1 MSSEQSASARPP
13 VMEDV
18 ARVAGVS
25 HQTVS
30 RVLNNHPNVS
40 SKTRERVEQAI
51 TELGYRRNT
60 AARSLVTRR
69 SQTIGVLGS
78 ELAQYG
84 PSHTLLGVQQA
95 ARDAGYF
102 VSVAGLREVTPE
114 TIKDAVAHFMD
125 QGVDGI
131 VVTVPHPGTFDVL
144 RDITAQVPL
153 VAVGSIG
160 DEHLSGATV
169 DQRQGAQL
177 AVQHLLDL
185 GHKKIGHLSGP
196 VDWIDA
202 AARIEGWEDALTQ
215 AGLEPG
221 TLIEGDWSAEC
232 GYREG
237 LKLAADRSMTAI
249 FVANDQMALGVL
261 RAFNEAGVKVPDD
274 ISVVGFDDQP
284 ESAYFIP
291 PLTTVAQDFEEL
303 GQRCIDLLLDR
314 IEGEATS
321 TAATVAP
328 RLVVRSTTTALRS

>member
-1 MSSEQSASARPP
+1 MSTEQSAPSRPP

-40 SKTRERVEQAI
+40 PKTRERVELAI

-95 ARDAGYF
+95 AREAGYF

-114 TIKDAVAHFMD
+114 TIKDAMAHFMD

-144 RDITAQVPL
+144 KDITAQVPL
-153 VAVGSIG
+153 VAVGSVG

-169 DQRQGAQL
+169 DQREGARL
-177 AVQHLLDL
+177 AVQHLLEL
-185 GHKKIGHLSGP
+185 GHKHIGHLSGP
-196 VDWIDA
+196 ADWIDA
-202 AARIEGWEDALTQ
+202 VARTEGWRDALRE
-215 AGLEPG
+215 AGLEPAA
-221 TLIEGDWSAEC
+221 LIEGDWSAEC
-232 GYREG
+232 GYLEG
-237 LKLAADRSMTAI
+237 LKIAADRSMTAL

-261 RAFNEAGVKVPDD
+261 RAFHEAGVRVPGD

-284 ESAYFIP
+284 EAAYFIP

-303 GQRCIDLLLDR
+303 GQRCIGLLLDR
-314 IEGEATS
+314 LETGT
-321 TAATVAP
+321 TGTPVTVKP
-328 RLVVRSTTTALRS
+328 RLVVRATTARLAE

>member
-1 MSSEQSASARPP
+1 
-13 VMEDV
+13 MEDV

-202 AARIEGWEDALTQ
+202 AARIEGWEDSLTQ

-237 LKLAADRSMTAI
+237 LKIAADRSMTAI

-314 IEGEATS
+314 IEGEATG

-328 RLVVRSTTTALRS
+328 RLVVRSTTAALRS

>member
-1 MSSEQSASARPP
+1 
-13 VMEDV
+13 MEDV

-40 SKTRERVEQAI
+40 AKTRERVEDAI

-78 ELAQYG
+78 EMAQYG

-102 VSVAGLREVTPE
+102 VSVAALREVTPE
-114 TIKDAVAHFMD
+114 TIRDAVAHFMD

-131 VVTVPHPGTFDVL
+131 VVTVPHPGAFDVL
-144 RDITAQVPL
+144 RDITVQVPL
-153 VAVGSIG
+153 VAVGSVG

-169 DQRQGAQL
+169 DQRHGAKL
-177 AVQHLLDL
+177 AVEHLLEL
-185 GHKKIGHLSGP
+185 GHQRIGHLSGP
-196 VDWIDA
+196 ADWIDA
-202 AARIEGWEDALTQ
+202 AARIDGWQEALNE

-237 LKLAADRSMTAI
+237 LKIAADRSVTAL

-261 RAFNEAGVKVPDD
+261 RAFNETGVQVPAD

-303 GQRCIDLLLDR
+303 GQRCIRLLLDR
-314 IEGEATS
+314 LDGGTTVE
-321 TAATVAP
+321 AATVTP
-328 RLVVRSTTTALRS
+328 RLVIRSTTALLAD

>member
-1 MSSEQSASARPP
+1 
-13 VMEDV
+13 MEDV

>member
-1 MSSEQSASARPP
+1 
-13 VMEDV
+13 MEDV

-40 SKTRERVEQAI
+40 AKTRERVEQAI

-84 PSHTLLGVQQA
+84 PSHTLLGLQQA

-102 VSVAGLREVTPE
+102 VSVAGLRDVTPE
-114 TIKDAVAHFMD
+114 SIRDAIAHFMD

-131 VVTVPHPGTFDVL
+131 VVTVPHPGTFEVL
-144 RDITAQVPL
+144 KDITTHIPL
-153 VAVGSIG
+153 VAVGAIG
-160 DEHLSGATV
+160 DKQLSGATV
-169 DQRQGAQL
+169 DQREGSRL
-177 AVQHLLDL
+177 VVEHLTKL
-185 GHKKIGHLSGP
+185 GHERIGHLSGP
-196 VDWIDA
+196 SGWIDA
-202 AARIEGWEDALTQ
+202 AARIDGWRDAVAD
-215 AGLEPG
+215 AGLDPSV
-221 TLIEGDWSAEC
+221 LIEGDWSAEC

-237 LKLAADRSMTAI
+237 LKIAAERSVTAL

-261 RAFNEAGVKVPDD
+261 RAFHEAGVQVPGD
-274 ISVVGFDDQP
+274 ISIVGFDDQP

-303 GQRCIDLLLDR
+303 GQRCIGLLLDR
-314 IEGEATS
+314 LETGEPGAPVTVKPRMVIRDT
-321 TAATVAP
+321 TAAP
-328 RLVVRSTTTALRS
+328 PM

>member
-1 MSSEQSASARPP
+1 
-13 VMEDV
+13 MEDV

-114 TIKDAVAHFMD
+114 TIKDAIAHFMD

-160 DEHLSGATV
+160 DGHLSGATV

-177 AVQHLLDL
+177 AVRHLLEL
-185 GHKKIGHLSGP
+185 GHQEIGHLSGP

-202 AARIEGWEDALTQ
+202 AARIEGWQDALAQ
-215 AGLEPG
+215 AGLEPAA
-221 TLIEGDWSAEC
+221 LIEGDWSAEC

-237 LKLAADRSMTAI
+237 LKISADRSMTAL

-261 RAFNEAGVKVPDD
+261 RAFNETGVRVPDD

-314 IEGEATS
+314 IEGGATGM
-321 TAATVAP
+321 AATVAP
-328 RLVVRSTTTALRS
+328 RLVVRSTTAALRN

>member
-1 MSSEQSASARPP
+1 
-13 VMEDV
+13 MEDV

-78 ELAQYG
+78 EMAQYG

-102 VSVAGLREVTPE
+102 VSVAALREVTPE
-114 TIKDAVAHFMD
+114 TIKDAIAHFMD

-144 RDITAQVPL
+144 RGITAHVPL
-153 VAVGSIG
+153 VAVGSVG
-160 DEHLSGATV
+160 DEQLSGATV
-169 DQRQGAQL
+169 DQRHGAHL

-185 GHKKIGHLSGP
+185 GHTQIGHLSGP

-202 AARIEGWEDALTQ
+202 AARIEGWQDALTQ
-215 AGLEPG
+215 AGFEPA

-237 LKLAADRSMTAI
+237 LRIAADRSVTAL

-261 RAFNEAGVKVPDD
+261 RAFHEAGVHVPND

-303 GQRCIDLLLDR
+303 GQRCIGLLLDR
-314 IEGEATS
+314 LENGDTVS
-321 TAATVAP
+321 AATVTP
-328 RLVVRSTTTALRS
+328 RLVVRSTTAPASS

>member
-1 MSSEQSASARPP
+1 
-13 VMEDV
+13 MEDV

-114 TIKDAVAHFMD
+114 TIKDAMAHFMD

-144 RDITAQVPL
+144 KDITAQVPL
-153 VAVGSIG
+153 VAVGSVG

-169 DQRQGAQL
+169 DQREGARL
-177 AVQHLLDL
+177 AVQHLLEL
-185 GHKKIGHLSGP
+185 GHKHIGHLSGP
-196 VDWIDA
+196 ADWIDA
-202 AARIEGWEDALTQ
+202 VARTEGWRDALRK
-215 AGLEPG
+215 AGLEPAA
-221 TLIEGDWSAEC
+221 LIEGDWSAEC
-232 GYREG
+232 GYLEG
-237 LKLAADRSMTAI
+237 LKIAAERSMTAL

-261 RAFNEAGVKVPDD
+261 RAFHEAGVRVPAD

-284 ESAYFIP
+284 EAAYFIP

-303 GQRCIDLLLDR
+303 GERCIGLLLDR
-314 IEGEATS
+314 LETGATG
-321 TAATVAP
+321 TPVTVKP
-328 RLVVRSTTTALRS
+328 RLVVRATTAPVSS

>member
-1 MSSEQSASARPP
+1 
-13 VMEDV
+13 MEDV

-40 SKTRERVEQAI
+40 AKTRERVEEAI

-78 ELAQYG
+78 EMAQYG

-102 VSVAGLREVTPE
+102 VSVAALREVTPE

-144 RDITAQVPL
+144 RDITVPVPL
-153 VAVGSIG
+153 VAVGSVG

-169 DQRQGAQL
+169 DQQQGAKL
-177 AVQHLLDL
+177 AVEHLLSL
-185 GHKKIGHLSGP
+185 GHQRIGHLSGP
-196 VDWIDA
+196 ADWIDT
-202 AARIEGWEDALTQ
+202 AARIDGWKEALNE

-237 LKLAADRSMTAI
+237 LKIAADRSVTAL
-249 FVANDQMALGVL
+249 FVANDQMALGIL
-261 RAFNEAGVKVPDD
+261 RAFNESGVQVPAE

-303 GQRCIDLLLDR
+303 GQRCIGLLLDR
-314 IEGEATS
+314 LEDGDTVS
-321 TAATVAP
+321 AATVTP
-328 RLVVRSTTTALRS
+328 RLVIRATTAPAPI

>member
-1 MSSEQSASARPP
+1 
-13 VMEDV
+13 MEDV

-40 SKTRERVEQAI
+40 PKTRERVEQAI

-95 ARDAGYF
+95 AREAGYF

-114 TIKDAVAHFMD
+114 TIKDAMAHFMD

-131 VVTVPHPGTFDVL
+131 VVTVPHPGTFEVL
-144 RDITAQVPL
+144 KDITAQVPL
-153 VAVGSIG
+153 VAVGSVG

-169 DQRQGAQL
+169 DQREGARL
-177 AVQHLLDL
+177 AVQHLLGL
-185 GHKKIGHLSGP
+185 GHKHIGHLSGP
-196 VDWIDA
+196 ADWIDA
-202 AARIEGWEDALTQ
+202 VARTEGWRDALRE
-215 AGLEPG
+215 AGLEPAA
-221 TLIEGDWSAEC
+221 LIEGDWSAEC
-232 GYREG
+232 GYLEG
-237 LKLAADRSMTAI
+237 LKIAAERSMTAL

-261 RAFNEAGVKVPDD
+261 RAFHEAGVRVPAD

-284 ESAYFIP
+284 EAAYFIP

-303 GQRCIDLLLDR
+303 GQRCIGLLLDR
-314 IEGEATS
+314 LETGT
-321 TAATVAP
+321 TGTPVTVKP
-328 RLVVRSTTTALRS
+328 RLVVRATTAPLSS

>member
-1 MSSEQSASARPP
+1 
-13 VMEDV
+13 MEDV

-78 ELAQYG
+78 EMAQYG

-114 TIKDAVAHFMD
+114 TIKDAIAHFMD

-131 VVTVPHPGTFDVL
+131 VVTVPHPGALDVL
-144 RDITAQVPL
+144 RDVTAQVPL
-153 VAVGSIG
+153 VAVGSVG

-169 DQRQGAQL
+169 DQKHGARL
-177 AVQHLLDL
+177 AVQHLMDL
-185 GHKKIGHLSGP
+185 GHTQIGHLSGP
-196 VDWIDA
+196 SDWIDA
-202 AARIEGWEDALTQ
+202 AARIEGWREALTQ
-215 AGLEPG
+215 AGLKPA

-237 LKLAADRSMTAI
+237 LKIAADRSVTAL

-261 RAFNEAGVKVPDD
+261 RAFHETGVQVPGDL
-274 ISVVGFDDQP
+274 SVVGFDDQP
-284 ESAYFIP
+284 ESAFFIP

-303 GQRCIDLLLDR
+303 GQRCIGLLLDR
-314 IEGEATS
+314 LENGNTAS
-321 TAATVAP
+321 AATVTP
-328 RLVVRSTTTALRS
+328 RLVIRSTTAPVAK

>member
-1 MSSEQSASARPP
+1 
-13 VMEDV
+13 MEDV

-40 SKTRERVEQAI
+40 TKTRERVEQAI

-114 TIKDAVAHFMD
+114 TIKDAMAHFMD

-144 RDITAQVPL
+144 KDITAQVPL
-153 VAVGSIG
+153 VAVGSVG

-169 DQRQGAQL
+169 DQREGARL
-177 AVQHLLDL
+177 AVQHLLEL
-185 GHKKIGHLSGP
+185 GHKHIGHLSGP
-196 VDWIDA
+196 ADWIDA
-202 AARIEGWEDALTQ
+202 VARTEGWRDALRK
-215 AGLEPG
+215 AGLEPAA
-221 TLIEGDWSAEC
+221 LIEGDWSAEC
-232 GYREG
+232 GYLEG
-237 LKLAADRSMTAI
+237 LKIAAERSMTAL

-261 RAFNEAGVKVPDD
+261 RAFHEAGVRVPAD

-284 ESAYFIP
+284 EAAYFIP

-303 GQRCIDLLLDR
+303 GERCIGLLLDR
-314 IEGEATS
+314 LETGATG
-321 TAATVAP
+321 TPVTVKP
-328 RLVVRSTTTALRS
+328 RLVVRATTAPVSS

>member
-1 MSSEQSASARPP
+1 
-13 VMEDV
+13 MEDV

-78 ELAQYG
+78 EMAQYG

-114 TIKDAVAHFMD
+114 TIKDAIAHFMD
-125 QGVDGI
+125 QSVDGI

-144 RDITAQVPL
+144 KEVTTQVPM
-153 VAVGSIG
+153 VAVGSVG
-160 DEHLSGATV
+160 DEELTGATV
-169 DQRQGAQL
+169 DQREGARL
-177 AVQHLLDL
+177 AVHHLLEL
-185 GHKKIGHLSGP
+185 GHRRIGHLSGP
-196 VDWIDA
+196 ADWIDA
-202 AARIEGWEDALTQ
+202 AARIEGWHAALAE
-215 AGLEPG
+215 AGVEPAE
-221 TLIEGDWSAEC
+221 LIEGDWSAEC

-237 LKLAADRSMTAI
+237 LKIAQERAMTAL

-261 RAFNEAGVKVPDD
+261 RAFSEAGVEVPGD
-274 ISVVGFDDQP
+274 ISIVGFDDQP
-284 ESAYFIP
+284 EAAYFIP
-291 PLTTVAQDFEEL
+291 PLTTVAQDFEAL
-303 GQRCIDLLLDR
+303 GQRCIALLLDR
-314 IEGEATS
+314 LESGVIGTP
-321 TAATVAP
+321 ATVVP
-328 RLVVRSTTTALRS
+328 RLVVRSTTAPARS

>member
-1 MSSEQSASARPP
+1 
-13 VMEDV
+13 MEDV

-114 TIKDAVAHFMD
+114 TIKDAIAHFMD

-177 AVQHLLDL
+177 AVQHLLEL
-185 GHKKIGHLSGP
+185 GHQEIGHLSGP

-202 AARIEGWEDALTQ
+202 AARIEGWQDALAQ
-215 AGLEPG
+215 AGLEPAA
-221 TLIEGDWSAEC
+221 LIAGDWSAEC

-237 LKLAADRSMTAI
+237 LKISADRSMTAL

-261 RAFNEAGVKVPDD
+261 RAFNETGVRVPDD

-314 IEGEATS
+314 IEGGATGM
-321 TAATVAP
+321 AATVAP
-328 RLVVRSTTTALRS
+328 RLVVRSTTAALRN

>member
-1 MSSEQSASARPP
+1 
-13 VMEDV
+13 MEDV

-78 ELAQYG
+78 EMAQYG

-114 TIKDAVAHFMD
+114 TIKDAIAHFMD

-131 VVTVPHPGTFDVL
+131 VVTVPHPGALDVL
-144 RDITAQVPL
+144 RDVTAQVPL
-153 VAVGSIG
+153 VAVGSVG

-169 DQRQGAQL
+169 DQKHGARL
-177 AVQHLLDL
+177 AVQHLMDL
-185 GHKKIGHLSGP
+185 GHTQIGHLSGP
-196 VDWIDA
+196 SDWIDA
-202 AARIEGWEDALTQ
+202 AARIEGWQDALTQ
-215 AGLEPG
+215 AGLKPA

-237 LKLAADRSMTAI
+237 LKIAADRSVTAL

-261 RAFNEAGVKVPDD
+261 RAFHETGVHVPGDL
-274 ISVVGFDDQP
+274 SVVGFDDQP

-303 GQRCIDLLLDR
+303 GQRCIGLLLDR
-314 IEGEATS
+314 LESGNTAS
-321 TAATVAP
+321 AATVTP
-328 RLVVRSTTTALRS
+328 RLVIRSTTAPAVK

>member
-1 MSSEQSASARPP
+1 
-13 VMEDV
+13 MEDV

-78 ELAQYG
+78 EMAQYG

-114 TIKDAVAHFMD
+114 TIKDALAHFMD

-131 VVTVPHPGTFDVL
+131 VVTVPHPGTFEVLKDV
-144 RDITAQVPL
+144 TAQVPL
-153 VAVGSIG
+153 VAVGSLG
-160 DEHLSGATV
+160 DEYLTGATV
-169 DQRQGAQL
+169 DQRQGARL
-177 AVQHLLDL
+177 AVEHLLEL
-185 GHKKIGHLSGP
+185 GHRRIGHLSGP
-196 VDWIDA
+196 SDWIDA
-202 AARIEGWEDALTQ
+202 AARIDGWRDALAS
-215 AGLEPG
+215 AGTEPG
-221 TLIEGDWSAEC
+221 SLIEGDWSAEC

-237 LKLAADRSMTAI
+237 LKIAAERAMTAV

-261 RAFNEAGVKVPDD
+261 RAFNEAGVQVPGD

-314 IEGEATS
+314 IEGGTTG
-321 TAATVAP
+321 TAATVTP
-328 RLVVRSTTTALRS
+328 RLVVRSTTAPLRT

>member
-1 MSSEQSASARPP
+1 
-13 VMEDV
+13 MEDV

-40 SKTRERVEQAI
+40 PKTRERVEQAI

-95 ARDAGYF
+95 AREAGYF

-114 TIKDAVAHFMD
+114 TIKDAMAHFMD

-131 VVTVPHPGTFDVL
+131 VVTVPHPGTFEVL
-144 RDITAQVPL
+144 KDITAQVPL
-153 VAVGSIG
+153 VAVGSVG

-169 DQRQGAQL
+169 DQRGGARL
-177 AVQHLLDL
+177 AVQHLLEL
-185 GHKKIGHLSGP
+185 GHKHIGHLSGP
-196 VDWIDA
+196 ADWIDA
-202 AARIEGWEDALTQ
+202 VARTDGWRDALRE
-215 AGLEPG
+215 AGLEPAA
-221 TLIEGDWSAEC
+221 LIEGDWSAEC
-232 GYREG
+232 GYLEG
-237 LKLAADRSMTAI
+237 LKIAADRSMTAL

-261 RAFNEAGVKVPDD
+261 RAFHEAGVRVPAD

-284 ESAYFIP
+284 EAAYFIP

-303 GQRCIDLLLDR
+303 GQRCIGLLLDR
-314 IEGEATS
+314 LETGT
-321 TAATVAP
+321 TGTPVTVKP
-328 RLVVRSTTTALRS
+328 RLVVRATTARLAE

>member
-1 MSSEQSASARPP
+1 
-13 VMEDV
+13 MEDV

-78 ELAQYG
+78 EMAQYG
-84 PSHTLLGVQQA
+84 PSHTLLGVQHA

-114 TIKDAVAHFMD
+114 TIKDAMAHFMD

-144 RDITAQVPL
+144 KDITAQVPL
-153 VAVGSIG
+153 VAVGSVG

-169 DQRQGAQL
+169 DQRQGAKL
-177 AVQHLLDL
+177 AVEHLLSL
-185 GHKKIGHLSGP
+185 GHQRIGHLSGP
-196 VDWIDA
+196 ADWIDTT
-202 AARIEGWEDALTQ
+202 ARIDGWKEALNE

-237 LKLAADRSMTAI
+237 LKIAADRSVTAL

-261 RAFNEAGVKVPDD
+261 RAFNESGVQVPAE

-303 GQRCIDLLLDR
+303 GQRCIGLLLDR
-314 IEGEATS
+314 LEDGDTVS
-321 TAATVAP
+321 AATVTP
-328 RLVVRSTTTALRS
+328 RLVIRATTAPAPSE

>member
-1 MSSEQSASARPP
+1 
-13 VMEDV
+13 MEDV

-40 SKTRERVEQAI
+40 TKTRERVEQAI

-114 TIKDAVAHFMD
+114 TIKDAMAHFMD

-144 RDITAQVPL
+144 KDITAQVPL
-153 VAVGSIG
+153 VAVGSVG

-169 DQRQGAQL
+169 DQREGARL
-177 AVQHLLDL
+177 AVQHLLEL
-185 GHKKIGHLSGP
+185 GHKHIGHLSGP
-196 VDWIDA
+196 ADWIDA
-202 AARIEGWEDALTQ
+202 VARTEGWRDALRK
-215 AGLEPG
+215 AGLEPAA
-221 TLIEGDWSAEC
+221 LIEGDWSAEC
-232 GYREG
+232 GYLEG
-237 LKLAADRSMTAI
+237 LKIAAERSMTAL

-261 RAFNEAGVKVPDD
+261 RAFHEAGVRVPAD

-284 ESAYFIP
+284 EAAYFIP
-291 PLTTVAQDFEEL
+291 PLTTVAQNFEEL
-303 GQRCIDLLLDR
+303 GERCIGLLLDR
-314 IEGEATS
+314 LETGATG
-321 TAATVAP
+321 TPVTVKP
-328 RLVVRSTTTALRS
+328 RLVVRATTAPVSS

>member
-1 MSSEQSASARPP
+1 
-13 VMEDV
+13 MEDV

-78 ELAQYG
+78 EMAQYG

-95 ARDAGYF
+95 AREAGYF
-102 VSVAGLREVTPE
+102 VSVAGLRYVTPE
-114 TIKDAVAHFMD
+114 TIKDAMAHFMD

-144 RDITAQVPL
+144 KDITAQVPL

-160 DEHLSGATV
+160 DEHLTGATV
-169 DQRQGAQL
+169 DQRKGARL
-177 AVQHLLDL
+177 AVEHLLDL
-185 GHKKIGHLSGP
+185 GHQRIGHLSGP
-196 VDWIDA
+196 SDWIDA
-202 AARIEGWEDALTQ
+202 AARIEGWRDALTR
-215 AGLEPG
+215 AGVDAV

-237 LKLAADRSMTAI
+237 LKIAADRSVTAL

-261 RAFNEAGVKVPDD
+261 RAFNELGVRVPED

-303 GQRCIDLLLDR
+303 GQRCIGLLLNR
-314 IEGEATS
+314 LESG
-321 TAATVAP
+321 TAGTPATVEP
-328 RLVVRSTTTALRS
+328 RLVIRSTTAPAA

>member
-1 MSSEQSASARPP
+1 
-13 VMEDV
+13 MEDV

-202 AARIEGWEDALTQ
+202 AARIEGWEDSLTQ

-221 TLIEGDWSAEC
+221 TLIEGHWSAEC
-232 GYREG
+232 G
-237 LKLAADRSMTAI
+237 
-249 FVANDQMALGVL
+249 
-261 RAFNEAGVKVPDD
+261 
-274 ISVVGFDDQP
+274 
-284 ESAYFIP
+284 
-291 PLTTVAQDFEEL
+291 
-303 GQRCIDLLLDR
+303 
-314 IEGEATS
+314 
-321 TAATVAP
+321 
-328 RLVVRSTTTALRS
+328 

>member
-1 MSSEQSASARPP
+1 
-13 VMEDV
+13 MEDV

-114 TIKDAVAHFMD
+114 TIKDAMAHFMD

-144 RDITAQVPL
+144 KDITTQVPL
-153 VAVGSIG
+153 VAVGSVG
-160 DEHLSGATV
+160 DEMLTGATV
-169 DQRQGAQL
+169 DQREGARL
-177 AVQHLLDL
+177 AVQHLLEL
-185 GHKKIGHLSGP
+185 GHKRIGHLSGP
-196 VDWIDA
+196 SDWIDA
-202 AARIEGWEDALTQ
+202 AARTEGWRDALAE

-237 LKLAADRSMTAI
+237 LKIAAGRSVTAL

-261 RAFNEAGVKVPDD
+261 RAFSEGGVQVPGD

-303 GQRCIDLLLDR
+303 GQRCIGLLLDR
-314 IEGEATS
+314 LETGDTG
-321 TAATVAP
+321 TPATVKP
-328 RLVVRSTTTALRS
+328 RLIIRATTAPPVTT

>member
-1 MSSEQSASARPP
+1 
-13 VMEDV
+13 MEDV

-40 SKTRERVEQAI
+40 AKTKERVEQAI

-84 PSHTLLGVQQA
+84 PSHTLLGLQQA

-102 VSVAGLREVTPE
+102 VSVAGLRDVTPE
-114 TIKDAVAHFMD
+114 SIKDAVAHFMD

-144 RDITAQVPL
+144 KDITTQVPL
-153 VAVGSIG
+153 VAVGAAG
-160 DEHLSGATV
+160 DEQLTGAAV
-169 DQRQGAQL
+169 DQQEGARL
-177 AVQHLLDL
+177 VVEHLVNL
-185 GHKKIGHLSGP
+185 GHRKIGHLSGP
-196 VDWIDA
+196 AGWIDA
-202 AARIEGWEDALTQ
+202 AARIEGWRDALAA
-215 AGLEPG
+215 AGLDPAP
-221 TLIEGDWSAEC
+221 LIEGDWTAEC
-232 GYREG
+232 GYRQG
-237 LKLAADRSMTAI
+237 LAIAAERSITAL

-261 RAFNEAGVKVPDD
+261 RAFHEAGVRVPED

-284 ESAYFIP
+284 EAAYFIP

-303 GQRCIDLLLDR
+303 GQRCISLLLDR
-314 IEGEATS
+314 LETGQPGAPV
-321 TAATVAP
+321 TVRP
-328 RLVVRSTTTALRS
+328 RLVVRNTTSAPPPPN

>member
-1 MSSEQSASARPP
+1 
-13 VMEDV
+13 MEDV

-40 SKTRERVEQAI
+40 TKTRERVEQAI

-114 TIKDAVAHFMD
+114 TIKDAMAHFMD

-144 RDITAQVPL
+144 KDITAQVPL
-153 VAVGSIG
+153 VAVGSVG

-169 DQRQGAQL
+169 DQREGARL
-177 AVQHLLDL
+177 AVQHLLEL
-185 GHKKIGHLSGP
+185 GHKHIGHLSGP
-196 VDWIDA
+196 ADWIDA
-202 AARIEGWEDALTQ
+202 VARTEGWRDALRK
-215 AGLEPG
+215 AGLEPAA
-221 TLIEGDWSAEC
+221 LIEGDWSAEC
-232 GYREG
+232 GYLEG
-237 LKLAADRSMTAI
+237 LKIAAERSMTAL

-261 RAFNEAGVKVPDD
+261 RAFHEAGVRVPAD

-284 ESAYFIP
+284 EAAYFIP

-303 GQRCIDLLLDR
+303 GERCIGLLLDR
-314 IEGEATS
+314 LETGATG
-321 TAATVAP
+321 TPVTVKP
-328 RLVVRSTTTALRS
+328 RLVVRATTAPISS

>member
-1 MSSEQSASARPP
+1 
-13 VMEDV
+13 MEDV

-78 ELAQYG
+78 EMAQYG

-95 ARDAGYF
+95 AREAGYF

-114 TIKDAVAHFMD
+114 TIKDAMAHFMD

-144 RDITAQVPL
+144 KDITSQVPL
-153 VAVGSIG
+153 VAVGSTG
-160 DEHLSGATV
+160 DEHLTGATV
-169 DQRQGAQL
+169 DQRQGARL
-177 AVQHLLDL
+177 AVEHLLKL
-185 GHKKIGHLSGP
+185 GHQRIGHLSGP
-196 VDWIDA
+196 ADWIDT
-202 AARIEGWEDALTQ
+202 AARIEGWHDALSE
-215 AGLEPG
+215 AGIEPAI
-221 TLIEGDWSAEC
+221 LIEGDWSAEC

-237 LKLAADRSMTAI
+237 LKIAADRSVTAL

-261 RAFNEAGVKVPDD
+261 RAFNELGVHVPED

-303 GQRCIDLLLDR
+303 GRRCIGLLLDR
-314 IEGEATS
+314 LESGSAGTP
-321 TAATVAP
+321 ATVAP
-328 RLVVRSTTTALRS
+328 RLVVRSTTAPAPN

>member
-1 MSSEQSASARPP
+1 M
-13 VMEDV
+13 
-18 ARVAGVS
+18 AGVS

-78 ELAQYG
+78 EMAQYG

-95 ARDAGYF
+95 AREAGYF
-102 VSVAGLREVTPE
+102 VSIAALREVTPE
-114 TIKDAVAHFMD
+114 TIKDAMAHFMD

-144 RDITAQVPL
+144 KDITAQVPL
-153 VAVGSIG
+153 IAVGSIG
-160 DEHLSGATV
+160 DEHLAGATV
-169 DQRQGAQL
+169 DQRQGARL
-177 AVQHLLDL
+177 AVEHLLEL
-185 GHKKIGHLSGP
+185 GHQRIGHLSGP
-196 VDWIDA
+196 ADWIDA
-202 AARIEGWEDALTQ
+202 AARIEGWRDALTE
-215 AGLEPG
+215 AGIEG
-221 TLIEGDWSAEC
+221 ETLIEGDWSAEC

-237 LKLAADRSMTAI
+237 LKIAADRSVTAL

-261 RAFNEAGVKVPDD
+261 RALNELGVRVPED

-303 GQRCIDLLLDR
+303 GRRCIGLLLDR
-314 IEGEATS
+314 LESGS
-321 TAATVAP
+321 TGTPVTVAP
-328 RLVVRSTTTALRS
+328 RLVVRSTTAPAIS

>member
-1 MSSEQSASARPP
+1 
-13 VMEDV
+13 MEDV

-40 SKTRERVEQAI
+40 TKTRERVEDAI

-78 ELAQYG
+78 EMAQYG

-131 VVTVPHPGTFDVL
+131 VVTVPHPGTFEVL
-144 RDITAQVPL
+144 RDIAAQVPL
-153 VAVGSIG
+153 VAVGSSG
-160 DEHLSGATV
+160 DEQLSGATV
-169 DQRQGAQL
+169 DQREGARL
-177 AVQHLLDL
+177 AVQHLLDH
-185 GHKKIGHLSGP
+185 GHSSIGHLSGP
-196 VDWIDA
+196 ADWIDA
-202 AARIEGWEDALTQ
+202 AARIEGWREALTD
-215 AGLEPG
+215 AGFEPQ

-232 GYREG
+232 GYRAG
-237 LKLAADRSMTAI
+237 LTIARDRTVTAL

-261 RAFNEAGVKVPDD
+261 RAFHEAGVRVPED

-291 PLTTVAQDFEEL
+291 PLTTVAQNFEEL
-303 GQRCIDLLLDR
+303 GQRSIRLLLDR
-314 IEGEATS
+314 LDGGTTVE
-321 TAATVAP
+321 AATVTP
-328 RLVVRSTTTALRS
+328 HLVVRSTTAQPPTK

>member
-1 MSSEQSASARPP
+1 
-13 VMEDV
+13 MEDV

-40 SKTRERVEQAI
+40 AKTKVRVEQAI

-78 ELAQYG
+78 EMGQYG
-84 PSHTLLGVQQA
+84 PSRTLLGVQQA

-102 VSVAGLREVTPE
+102 VSVAGLRDVTPE

-131 VVTVPHPGTFDVL
+131 VVIVPHPGTFEVL
-144 RDITAQVPL
+144 HQVTSQVPL
-153 VAVGSIG
+153 VAVGAVG
-160 DEHLSGATV
+160 DEELSGAAV
-169 DQRQGAQL
+169 DQREGARL
-177 AVQHLLDL
+177 AVQHLIEL
-185 GHKKIGHLSGP
+185 GHRRIGHLSGP
-196 VDWIDA
+196 TDWIDA
-202 AARIEGWEDALTQ
+202 AARIEGWQEALQ
-215 AGLEPG
+215 GAGLEPAE
-221 TLIEGDWSAEC
+221 LIEGDWSAEC

-237 LKLAADRSMTAI
+237 LRIAADRTVTAL

-261 RAFNEAGVKVPDD
+261 RAFHEAGVRVPED

-284 ESAYFIP
+284 EAAYFIP

-303 GQRCIDLLLDR
+303 GQRCIDLMLHLVED
-314 IEGEATS
+314 GPGV
-321 TAATVAP
+321 TAAAVAP
-328 RLVVRSTTTALRS
+328 RLVARKTTSAPPN

>member
-1 MSSEQSASARPP
+1 
-13 VMEDV
+13 MEDV

-40 SKTRERVEQAI
+40 TKTRERVEQAI

-114 TIKDAVAHFMD
+114 TIKDAMAHFMD

-144 RDITAQVPL
+144 KDITAQVPL
-153 VAVGSIG
+153 VAVGSVG

-169 DQRQGAQL
+169 DQREGARL
-177 AVQHLLDL
+177 AVQHLLEL
-185 GHKKIGHLSGP
+185 GHKHIGHLSGP
-196 VDWIDA
+196 ADWIDA
-202 AARIEGWEDALTQ
+202 VARTEGWRDALRE
-215 AGLEPG
+215 AGLEPAA
-221 TLIEGDWSAEC
+221 LIEGDWSAEC
-232 GYREG
+232 GYLEG
-237 LKLAADRSMTAI
+237 LKIAAERSMTAL

-261 RAFNEAGVKVPDD
+261 RAFHEAGVRVPAD

-284 ESAYFIP
+284 EAAYFIP

-303 GQRCIDLLLDR
+303 GERCIGLLLDR
-314 IEGEATS
+314 LETGATG
-321 TAATVAP
+321 TPVTVKP
-328 RLVVRSTTTALRS
+328 RLVVRATTAPVSS

>member
-1 MSSEQSASARPP
+1 
-13 VMEDV
+13 MEDV

-114 TIKDAVAHFMD
+114 TIKDALAHFMD

-131 VVTVPHPGTFDVL
+131 VVTVPHPGTFEVLKDV
-144 RDITAQVPL
+144 TSQVPL
-153 VAVGSIG
+153 VAVGSVG
-160 DEHLSGATV
+160 DEELAGATV
-169 DQRQGAQL
+169 DQRQGARL
-177 AVQHLLDL
+177 AVEHLLDL
-185 GHKKIGHLSGP
+185 GHRRIGHLSGP
-196 VDWIDA
+196 SNWIDA
-202 AARIEGWEDALTQ
+202 AARIDGWRDALDA
-215 AGLEPG
+215 AGIEPG

-237 LKLAADRSMTAI
+237 LKIAAERAVTAL

-261 RAFNEAGVKVPDD
+261 RAFHEAGVQVPGD
-274 ISVVGFDDQP
+274 ISLVGFDDQP

-303 GQRCIDLLLDR
+303 GQRCIGLLLDR
-314 IEGEATS
+314 IESGSTG
-321 TAATVAP
+321 TAATVNP
-328 RLVVRSTTTALRS
+328 RLVVRSTTAPPPTK

>member
-1 MSSEQSASARPP
+1 
-13 VMEDV
+13 MEDV

-40 SKTRERVEQAI
+40 SKTRERVEEAI

-78 ELAQYG
+78 EMAQYG

-102 VSVAGLREVTPE
+102 VSVAALREVTPE
-114 TIKDAVAHFMD
+114 TIKDAIAHFMD

-144 RDITAQVPL
+144 RGITAHVPL
-153 VAVGSIG
+153 VAVGSEG
-160 DEHLSGATV
+160 DEQLSGATV
-169 DQRQGAQL
+169 DQGQGARL
-177 AVQHLLDL
+177 AVQHLVDL
-185 GHKKIGHLSGP
+185 GHTQIGHLSGP

-202 AARIEGWEDALTQ
+202 AARIDGWREALAD
-215 AGLEPG
+215 AGLEPA

-237 LKLAADRSMTAI
+237 LKIATDRSVSAL

-261 RAFNEAGVKVPDD
+261 RAFHEAGVRVPEDV
-274 ISVVGFDDQP
+274 SVVGFDDQP

-303 GQRCIDLLLDR
+303 GQRCIGLLLDR
-314 IEGEATS
+314 LENGDTVS
-321 TAATVAP
+321 AATVTP
-328 RLVVRSTTTALRS
+328 RLVVRSTTALVSN

>member
-1 MSSEQSASARPP
+1 
-13 VMEDV
+13 MEDV

-78 ELAQYG
+78 EMAQYG
-84 PSHTLLGVQQA
+84 PSHTLLGVQHA

-114 TIKDAVAHFMD
+114 TIKDAMAHFMD

-144 RDITAQVPL
+144 KDITAQVPL

-160 DEHLSGATV
+160 DEHLTGATV
-169 DQRQGAQL
+169 DQRQGAKL
-177 AVQHLLDL
+177 AVEHLLSL
-185 GHKKIGHLSGP
+185 GHQRIGHLSGP
-196 VDWIDA
+196 AGWIDA
-202 AARIEGWEDALTQ
+202 AARIDGWQEALVD
-215 AGLEPG
+215 AGLEPA

-232 GYREG
+232 GYRAG
-237 LKLAADRSMTAI
+237 LKIAADRSVTAL

-261 RAFNEAGVKVPDD
+261 RAFNETGVQVPGD

-303 GQRCIDLLLDR
+303 GQRCIGLLLDR
-314 IEGEATS
+314 LDGGTTRE
-321 TAATVAP
+321 AATVTP
-328 RLVVRSTTTALRS
+328 RLVVRSTTAPAPN

>member
-1 MSSEQSASARPP
+1 
-13 VMEDV
+13 MEDV

-114 TIKDAVAHFMD
+114 TIKDAIAHFMD

-177 AVQHLLDL
+177 AVQHLLEL
-185 GHKKIGHLSGP
+185 GHQEIGHLSGP

-202 AARIEGWEDALTQ
+202 AARIEGWQDALAQ
-215 AGLEPG
+215 AGLEPAA
-221 TLIEGDWSAEC
+221 LIEGDWSAEC

-237 LKLAADRSMTAI
+237 LKISADRSMTAL

-261 RAFNEAGVKVPDD
+261 RAFNETGVRVPDD

-314 IEGEATS
+314 IEGGS
-321 TAATVAP
+321 TGMAATVAP
-328 RLVVRSTTTALRS
+328 RLMVRSTTAALRN

>member
-1 MSSEQSASARPP
+1 
-13 VMEDV
+13 MEDV

-40 SKTRERVEQAI
+40 AKTRERVEEAI

-78 ELAQYG
+78 EMAQYG

-114 TIKDAVAHFMD
+114 TIKDAMAHFMD

-144 RDITAQVPL
+144 KDITAQVPL

-160 DEHLSGATV
+160 DEHLTGATV
-169 DQRQGAQL
+169 DQRQGAKL
-177 AVQHLLDL
+177 AVEHLLSL
-185 GHKKIGHLSGP
+185 GHQRIGHLSGP
-196 VDWIDA
+196 ADWIDA
-202 AARIEGWEDALTQ
+202 AARIDGWQEALVE
-215 AGLEPG
+215 AGLEPA

-232 GYREG
+232 GYRAG
-237 LKLAADRSMTAI
+237 LKIAADRSVTAL

-261 RAFNEAGVKVPDD
+261 RAFNETGVQVPGD

-303 GQRCIDLLLDR
+303 GQRCIRLLLDR
-314 IEGEATS
+314 LDGGTTRE
-321 TAATVAP
+321 AATVTP
-328 RLVVRSTTTALRS
+328 RLVIRATTAPAPI

>member
-1 MSSEQSASARPP
+1 
-13 VMEDV
+13 MEDV

-114 TIKDAVAHFMD
+114 TIKDAIAHFMD

-177 AVQHLLDL
+177 AVQHLLEL
-185 GHKKIGHLSGP
+185 GHQEIGHLSGP

-202 AARIEGWEDALTQ
+202 AARIEGWQDALAQ
-215 AGLEPG
+215 AGLEPAA
-221 TLIEGDWSAEC
+221 LIEGDWSAEC

-237 LKLAADRSMTAI
+237 LKISADRSMTAL

-261 RAFNEAGVKVPDD
+261 RAFNETGVRVPDD

-314 IEGEATS
+314 IEGGATGM
-321 TAATVAP
+321 AASVAP
-328 RLVVRSTTTALRS
+328 RLVVRSTTAALRN

>member
-1 MSSEQSASARPP
+1 
-13 VMEDV
+13 MEDV

-78 ELAQYG
+78 EMAQYG

-102 VSVAGLREVTPE
+102 VSVAALREVTPE
-114 TIKDAVAHFMD
+114 TIKDAIAHFMD

-144 RDITAQVPL
+144 KDITSQVPL

-169 DQRQGAQL
+169 DQRQGALL
-177 AVQHLLDL
+177 AVRHLLDL
-185 GHKKIGHLSGP
+185 GHQRIGHLSGP
-196 VDWIDA
+196 TDWIDA
-202 AARIEGWEDALTQ
+202 AARIDGWRDALTD
-215 AGLEPG
+215 AGLEPT

-237 LKLAADRSMTAI
+237 LKIAADRSVSAL

-261 RAFNEAGVKVPDD
+261 RAFHEAGVYVPKD
-274 ISVVGFDDQP
+274 ISIVGFDDQP

-303 GQRCIDLLLDR
+303 GQRCIGLLLDR
-314 IEGEATS
+314 LESGAPGTPI
-321 TAATVAP
+321 TVTP
-328 RLVVRSTTTALRS
+328 RLVVRETTARLSN